1 MKATKGQRWP
11 AAIANSA
18 AVLVFLLAAGAPR
31 MLANTVTSTLGV
43 SNLGSGFTGPFGAVT
58 IDLTNSTTAIITF
71 SSDTNGGNLY
81 LMGGAKAADLNVR
94 GAFDVSSS
102 VTESNSGSGFK
113 PKSSSYTVGGT
124 KVDGFGKFDFTLN
137 NKDGF
142 KNSASSISFT
152 LDAISGNTW
161 SSAANVLTANNKGYD
176 AAAHIFV
183 CKMPCTESEGAT
195 ATSFAAETAGHFTA
209 PEPGSVT
216 LVGVVLLAFI
226 SLAAHSRRKLLA

>member
-1 MKATKGQRWP
+1 MKGMKKQWWP
-11 AAIANSA
+11 AAIASSA
-18 AVLVFLLAAGAPR
+18 AVLFLLAGAPR
-31 MLANTVTSTLGV
+31 MLANTVTSTLSV
-43 SNLGSGFTGPFGAVT
+43 SNLGSGFTGPFGTVT

-71 SSDTNGGNLY
+71 TSDTKGGNLY
-81 LMGGAKAADLNVR
+81 LMGGTKAADLNVR

-113 PKSSSYTVGGT
+113 PKFSTYTVGAM

-142 KNSASSISFT
+142 KNSASSIRFT

-176 AAAHIFV
+176 AAAHIFA
-183 CKMPCTESEGAT
+183 CATPCTESEGAT
-195 ATSFAAETAGHFTA
+195 AAGFAAEKAGHFTA

-216 LVGVVLLAFI
+216 LVGIVLLAFI
-226 SLAAHSRRKLLA
+226 ALAGYRRRKLLA